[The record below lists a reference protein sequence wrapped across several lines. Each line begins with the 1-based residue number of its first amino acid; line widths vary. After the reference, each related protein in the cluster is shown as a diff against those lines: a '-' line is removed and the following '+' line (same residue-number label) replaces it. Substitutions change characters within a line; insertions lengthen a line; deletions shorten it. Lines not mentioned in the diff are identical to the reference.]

1 MRINRPVFFAT
12 NSDRILP
19 ASNAVLTAVAEALRA
34 TPEIRRVNVEGHTD
48 DVGDD
53 TANLELSRRRAASVV
68 QWLSTRG
75 RIDAARFTSEGFG
88 ETRPVAQGTTKA
100 ASVGDSLEAAATGA
114 TGVLVECYT
123 EGGKVRVRPKSP
135 GFKDLNVQ
143 FPRNIRTAG
152 ATYLVDGLVETGGFY
167 RVSGQIRTT
176 TGASAA
182 TVATALGKASSKA
195 SSKKVSKAPVASATA
210 TKKVA
215 KVAAKKAATKVAAKK
230 QSKR

>member
-1 MRINRPVFFAT
+1 MFA
-12 NSDRILP
+12 
-19 ASNAVLTAVAEALRA
+19 
-34 TPEIRRVNVEGHTD
+34 
-48 DVGDD
+48 GD
-53 TANLELSRRRAASVV
+53 SS
-68 QWLSTRG
+68 SSG
-75 RIDAARFTSEGFG
+75 YCFDAAGARLWKLDTTCGSALSMQFFKDKLYIVTSSGTLACLDVSEAAIVAARAG
-88 ETRPVAQGTTKA
+88 TVPKTKVVAQGTTKA

-215 KVAAKKAATKVAAKK
+215 KVAAKTAATKKVAKVAAKKAATKVAAKK

>member
-1 MRINRPVFFAT
+1 VPKTKV
-12 NSDRILP
+12 
-19 ASNAVLTAVAEALRA
+19 
-34 TPEIRRVNVEGHTD
+34 
-48 DVGDD
+48 
-53 TANLELSRRRAASVV
+53 
-68 QWLSTRG
+68 
-75 RIDAARFTSEGFG
+75 
-88 ETRPVAQGTTKA
+88 VAQGTTKA

-182 TVATALGKASSKA
+182 TVAKALAKASSKT
-195 SSKKVSKAPVASATA
+195 VSKAPVASKT
-210 TKKVA
+210 
-215 KVAAKKAATKVAAKK
+215 ATKVAAKK
-230 QSKR
+230 TATKVAAKKTATKVAAKKTATKVAAKKTATKVAAKKTAKKQSKR